1 VLVVLAAAALALLAP
16 GPGRSL
22 AAHHGVDVALAALV
36 LVTALAIP
44 RGAVAALAAHRG
56 RLTAILVITPAV
68 LVGLAW
74 GVSHLVSDPTLRR
87 GVLALGLA
95 PAEVASVAAVGVADG
110 DTAWASGLLIGST
123 LLTVVLAGPVLRL
136 LAPGAGRVDVGSVV
150 ANLAV
155 VVALPLLVGLV
166 LRPLVSARRWWP
178 EVSEVAPVALVTV
191 LVFLV
196 ASEVH
201 FSRAYVGVVVALVG
215 FVAGSTLL
223 GLALGRGPTRPA
235 GMATV
240 LSTSM
245 RDFAV
250 AAGIAVAAFGVAA
263 AAPLGVYGVLVIV
276 WGLTLASV
284 LRRRGATDSPG

>member
-1 VLVVLAAAALALLAP
+1 MVLGAAGLALVVP
-16 GPGRSL
+16 GPGR
-22 AAHHGVDVALAALV
+22 AAASHHGVDLALAGLV
-36 LVTALAIP
+36 LVTALAVP
-44 RGAVAALAAHRG
+44 RGAA
-56 RLTAILVITPAV
+56 
-68 LVGLAW
+68 VGLAALRVRLAVLLVVTPMALVSLAW
-74 GVSHLVSDPTLRR
+74 AVSHLVSDPVLRR
-87 GVLALGLA
+87 GVLAVGLA
-95 PAEVASVAAVGVADG
+95 PAEVASVAAVGLADG

-123 LLTVVLAGPVLRL
+123 LLTVVLAGPVLRI

-150 ANLAV
+150 VDLAV
-155 VVALPLLVGLV
+155 VVALPLVVGLA
-166 LRPLVSARRWWP
+166 LRRWVTAWRGWARVA
-178 EVSEVAPVALVTV
+178 EIAPVALVTV

-201 FSRAYVGVVVALVG
+201 LSQAYGGVVAALAL
-215 FVAGSTLL
+215 FVVGSTLL
-223 GLALGRGPTRPA
+223 GAALGRGPNPRVGA
-235 GMATV
+235 ATL

-284 LRRRGATDSPG
+284 LRRRGATDSPS